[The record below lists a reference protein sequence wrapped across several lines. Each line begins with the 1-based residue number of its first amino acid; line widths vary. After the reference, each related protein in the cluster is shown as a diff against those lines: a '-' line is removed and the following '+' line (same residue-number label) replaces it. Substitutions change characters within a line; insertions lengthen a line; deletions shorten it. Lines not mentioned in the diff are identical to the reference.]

1 LDWASFVFDLVQHLR
16 HMRTAQF
23 VDADLTD
30 ARLDQPVECA
40 LNLTRTPEGSLL
52 VPHVSGHKI
61 INYAGNGL
69 RRRGWCSV
77 VKGVFAAVDAL
88 AQIAS
93 FSNGPE
99 CRPIR
104 PCANCEPVF
113 APA

>member
-1 LDWASFVFDLVQHLR
+1 
-16 HMRTAQF
+16 MRTTKF
-23 VDADLTD
+23 VDADLAD
-30 ARLDQPVECA
+30 AWFDQPVECA
-40 LNLTRTPEGSLL
+40 LNLIRTPEGSLL
-52 VPHVSGHKI
+52 VPHVSRHKI

-69 RRRGWCSV
+69 RRWDWRSV
-77 VKGVFAAVDAL
+77 LKGVFPSVDAL

-93 FSNGPE
+93 FSDCPE